1 MASREYEQLRKV
13 LKPGLAIPTD
23 PPELVREKM
32 HRIHP
37 TQFPADVK
45 VAHTT
50 LGGVHAA
57 WVDTPESA
65 PQVSRS
71 EPKASEDHEAK
82 TRVLLHVHGGAFVST
97 GVEHYIPY
105 AARLSRAFAARAVV
119 FGYRLAPEHRYP
131 AALDDTHAVYRALL
145 DAGTPP
151 DRIVVG
157 GDSCGGGI
165 GIALLLRLRDEGA
178 PLPAA
183 FVGLTGWYDLEMT
196 GDSALHPRGVDPYVD
211 PEWIRARGRDYA
223 GPTGDVRNPLLS
235 PIHADLTGLPPLFL
249 SCGEIDITRDD
260 STRLAACAGRDGVAV
275 TLEVNP
281 EMIHGFHGLS
291 DLIPEGRASLAR
303 AGEFVRRQIP

>member
-1 MASREYEQLRKV
+1 MASPEYEKLRKV
-13 LKPGLAIPTD
+13 LKPGLADPGD
-23 PPELVREKM
+23 PPERVREKM

-37 TQFPADVK
+37 TAFPDDVG
-45 VAHTT
+45 VEETS
-50 LGGVHAA
+50 LGGVEAA
-57 WVDTPESA
+57 WVATPESEG
-65 PQVSRS
+65 S
-71 EPKASEDHEAK
+71 

-97 GVEHYIPY
+97 GVPHYIPY
-105 AARLSRAFAARAVV
+105 AARLSRPFAARAVV
-119 FGYRLAPEHRYP
+119 YGYRLAPEHRYP

-145 DAGTPP
+145 ESGVAPG
-151 DRIVVG
+151 RVVVT

-165 GIALLLRLRDEGA
+165 GVALLVRLRDAGE

-196 GDSALHPRGVDPYVD
+196 GDAARHPKGVDPYVD

-223 GPTGDVRNPLLS
+223 GPDGDVRDPLLS
-235 PIHADLTGLPPLFL
+235 PLHADLTGLPPMFL

-260 STRLAACAGRDGVAV
+260 STRMAACAGRDGVAV

-291 DLIPEGRASLAR
+291 DLVPEGRQSLERAAEFAR
-303 AGEFVRRQIP
+303 RHAP

>member
-1 MASREYEQLRKV
+1 MASPEYEQLRKV

-37 TQFPADVK
+37 TVVPADVA
-45 VAHTT
+45 VTRTT
-50 LGGVHAA
+50 LASVDAA
-57 WVDTPESA
+57 YVDTPES
-65 PQVSRS
+65 RGG
-71 EPKASEDHEAK
+71 

-97 GVEHYIPY
+97 GVDHYIPY
-105 AARLSRAFAARAVV
+105 AARLSRPFAARAVV
-119 FGYRLAPEHRYP
+119 FGYRLAPEHRFP
-131 AALDDTHAVYRALL
+131 AALDDTSAVYRALL

-151 DRIVVG
+151 DRIVVA

-165 GIALLLRLRDEGA
+165 GVALLLRLRDEGA

-183 FVGLTGWYDLEMT
+183 FVGLTGWYDLEVT

-211 PEWIRARGRDYA
+211 PEWIRQRGRDYA
-223 GPTGDVRNPLLS
+223 GPGVDVRQPLLS
-235 PIHADLTGLPPLFL
+235 PIHADLSGLPPMFL
-249 SCGEIDITRDD
+249 SCGEVDITRDD
-260 STRLAACAGRDGVAV
+260 STRLAARAGRDGVAV

-291 DLIPEGRASLAR
+291 DLIPEGRAALER
-303 AGEFVRRQIP
+303 AGAFVRRHLP

>member
-1 MASREYEQLRKV
+1 MASPQYEQLRKA
-13 LKPGLAIPTD
+13 LKPGLAIASD

-37 TQFPADVK
+37 TQYPKDVT
-45 VAHTT
+45 VTRT
-50 LGGVHAA
+50 VLGGVDAA
-57 WVDTPESA
+57 WVDTPES
-65 PQVSRS
+65 SGS
-71 EPKASEDHEAK
+71 

-105 AARLSRAFAARAVV
+105 GARLSRPFAARAVV
-119 FGYRLAPEHRYP
+119 FGYRLAPEHRFP

-151 DRIVVG
+151 DRIAVS

-165 GIALLLRLRDEGA
+165 GIALLLRLRDAGE

-196 GDSALHPRGVDPYVD
+196 GESAKNPRGVDPYVD

-223 GPTGDVRNPLLS
+223 GPGVDVRQPLIS
-235 PIHADLTGLPPLFL
+235 PLYADLSGLPPLFL

-260 STRLAACAGRDGVAV
+260 STRLAARAGRDGVAV

-291 DLIPEGRASLAR
+291 DLIPEGRESLER
-303 AGEFVRRQIP
+303 AGEFVRRHLP

>member
-37 TQFPADVK
+37 TQFPADVN
-45 VAHTT
+45 VEHTT

-57 WVDTPESA
+57 WVDTPESEG
-65 PQVSRS
+65 S
-71 EPKASEDHEAK
+71 

-196 GDSALHPRGVDPYVD
+196 GDSARHPRGVDPYVD

-223 GPTGDVRNPLLS
+223 GPTGDVRDPLLS

-260 STRLAACAGRDGVAV
+260 STRLAARAGRDGVAV

>member
-1 MASREYEQLRKV
+1 MASPEYEQLRKV
-13 LKPGLAIPTD
+13 LKPGLAIATD

-32 HRIHP
+32 LKIHP
-37 TQFPADVK
+37 TKYPRDV
-45 VAHTT
+45 VVERAT
-50 LGGVHAA
+50 LGGVDAA
-57 WVDTPESA
+57 WVDTPESKE
-65 PQVSRS
+65 S
-71 EPKASEDHEAK
+71 

-105 AARLSRAFAARAVV
+105 AARLSRPFAARAVV

-131 AALDDTHAVYRALL
+131 AALEDTLAVYRALL

-151 DRIVVG
+151 DRIAIG

-196 GDSALHPRGVDPYVD
+196 GDSARNPRGVDPYVD

-223 GPTGDVRNPLLS
+223 GPTGDVRSPLLS
-235 PIHADLTGLPPLFL
+235 PIHADLSGLPPLFL

-260 STRLAACAGRDGVAV
+260 SVRLAARAGRDGVAV

-303 AGEFVRRQIP
+303 AGEFVRRHLP

>member
-1 MASREYEQLRKV
+1 
-13 LKPGLAIPTD
+13 
-23 PPELVREKM
+23 M

-37 TQFPADVK
+37 TQVPKDVE
-45 VAHTT
+45 VEHAT
-50 LGGVHAA
+50 LGGVEAA
-57 WVDTPESA
+57 WVGTPESA
-65 PQVSRS
+65 GS
-71 EPKASEDHEAK
+71 

-105 AARLSRAFAARAVV
+105 AGRLSRPFAARGVV
-119 FGYRLAPEHRYP
+119 YGYRLAPEHRYP

-145 DAGTPP
+145 EAGTPP
-151 DRIVVG
+151 DRIVVA

-165 GIALLLRLRDEGA
+165 GVALLLRLRDAGE

-196 GDSALHPRGVDPYVD
+196 GDSARNPRGVDPYVD
-211 PEWIRARGRDYA
+211 PDWIRARGRDYA
-223 GPTGDVRNPLLS
+223 GPDGDVRAPLLS
-235 PIHADLTGLPPLFL
+235 PIHADLSGLPPMFL

-275 TLEVNP
+275 TLEVVP

-291 DLIPEGRASLAR
+291 DFVPEGRQSLER
-303 AGEFVRRQIP
+303 VGEFVKRHLP

>member
-1 MASREYEQLRKV
+1 MASPEYEQLRKV

-37 TQFPADVK
+37 TQVPRCAV
-45 VAHTT
+45 VQEVT
-50 LGGVHAA
+50 LGGVAAA
-57 WVDTPESA
+57 WVDTPES
-65 PQVSRS
+65 VGS
-71 EPKASEDHEAK
+71 

-105 AARLSRAFAARAVV
+105 AARLSRPFAARAVV

-131 AALDDTHAVYRALL
+131 AALDDTHAVFRALL

-151 DRIVVG
+151 DRIAVS

-165 GIALLLRLRDEGA
+165 GIALLLRLRDEGS

-183 FVGLTGWYDLEMT
+183 FVGLTGWYDLEMS
-196 GDSALHPRGVDPYVD
+196 GDSALDPRGVDPYVD

-223 GPTGDVRNPLLS
+223 GPGGDVRAPLLS
-235 PIHADLTGLPPLFL
+235 PIHADLTGLPPMFL

-260 STRLAACAGRDGVAV
+260 STRLAARAGRDGVAV

-291 DLIPEGRASLAR
+291 DLIPEGRQSLER
-303 AGEFVRRQIP
+303 AGEFVRRHLP

>member
-1 MASREYEQLRKV
+1 MASPEYEQLRKV
-13 LKPGLAIPTD
+13 LKPGLAIPAD
-23 PPELVREKM
+23 PPLLVREKM

-37 TQFPADVK
+37 TRVPKDVA
-45 VAHTT
+45 VERLS
-50 LGGVHAA
+50 LGGVDAA
-57 WVDTPESA
+57 WVDTPESRG
-65 PQVSRS
+65 S
-71 EPKASEDHEAK
+71 

-105 AARLSRAFAARAVV
+105 AARLSRPFAARAVV
-119 FGYRLAPEHRYP
+119 YGYRLAPEHRYP
-131 AALDDTHAVYRALL
+131 AALDDSLAVYRALL

-151 DRIVVG
+151 DRIVVS

-183 FVGLTGWYDLEMT
+183 FVGLTGWYDLEMS

-223 GPTGDVRNPLLS
+223 GPGVDVRSPLLS
-235 PIHADLTGLPPLFL
+235 PIHGDLAGLPPVFL

-260 STRLAACAGRDGVAV
+260 STRLAARAGRDGVAV
-275 TLEVNP
+275 TLEVVP

-291 DLIPEGRASLAR
+291 DLIPEGRAALER
-303 AGEFVRRQIP
+303 AGAFVSRLLP

>member
-1 MASREYEQLRKV
+1 MASPEYEQLRKV
-13 LKPGLAIPTD
+13 LKPGLAIPSD

-37 TQFPADVK
+37 TKYPDDVK
-45 VAHTT
+45 VHHAIHA
-50 LGGVHAA
+50 GVDAA
-57 WVDTPESA
+57 SVETPESA
-65 PQVSRS
+65 PQVARS
-71 EPKASEDHEAK
+71 EPKASEGHQAA

-105 AARLSRAFAARAVV
+105 AAHLSRALRARVVV

-131 AALDDTHAVYRALL
+131 AALDDTLAVYRAVL

-151 DRIVVG
+151 DRIAIG

-165 GIALLLRLRDEGA
+165 GIALLLRLRAAGL

-196 GDSALHPRGVDPYVD
+196 GDSARHPRGVDPYVD

-223 GPTGDVRNPLLS
+223 GPNGNVRDPLLS
-235 PIHADLTGLPPLFL
+235 PIHADLSGLPPMFL

-260 STRLAACAGRDGVAV
+260 STRLAARAGRDGVAV

-281 EMIHGFHGLS
+281 EMIHGFHGLAAI
-291 DLIPEGRASLAR
+291 IPEGRAALER
-303 AGEFVRRQIP
+303 AGEFVRRHIP

>member
-1 MASREYEQLRKV
+1 MASPEYEQLRKV

-37 TQFPADVK
+37 TKYPDDVS
-45 VAHTT
+45 VERVT
-50 LGGVHAA
+50 LGGVDAA
-57 WVDTPESA
+57 WVETPESEG
-65 PQVSRS
+65 S
-71 EPKASEDHEAK
+71 

-105 AARLSRAFAARAVV
+105 AARLSRPFAARAVV

-131 AALDDTHAVYRALL
+131 AALDDTLAVYRALL

-183 FVGLTGWYDLEMT
+183 FIGLTGWYDLEMT
-196 GDSALHPRGVDPYVD
+196 GDSARDPRGVDPYVD

-223 GPTGDVRNPLLS
+223 GPNGDVRNPLIS
-235 PIHADLTGLPPLFL
+235 PIHADLSGLPPLFL

-260 STRLAACAGRDGVAV
+260 STRLAARAGRDGVAV

-303 AGEFVRRQIP
+303 AGEFVRRHIP

>member
-1 MASREYEQLRKV
+1 MASPEYEQLRKV
-13 LKPGLAIPTD
+13 LKPGLAIPSD

-37 TQFPADVK
+37 TKYPDDVK
-45 VAHTT
+45 VHHAIH
-50 LGGVHAA
+50 GGVDTA
-57 WVDTPESA
+57 WVDTPESE
-65 PQVSRS
+65 SS
-71 EPKASEDHEAK
+71 

-105 AARLSRAFAARAVV
+105 GAHLSRALRARVVV

-131 AALDDTHAVYRALL
+131 AALDDTLTVYRALL

-151 DRIVVG
+151 DRIAIG

-165 GIALLLRLRDEGA
+165 GIALLLRLRDAGL

-196 GDSALHPRGVDPYVD
+196 GDSARNPRGVDPYVD

-223 GPTGDVRNPLLS
+223 GPNGDVRNPLLS
-235 PIHADLTGLPPLFL
+235 PIHADLTGLPPMFL

-260 STRLAACAGRDGVAV
+260 STRLAARAGRDGVAV

-281 EMIHGFHGLS
+281 EMIHGFHGLAAI
-291 DLIPEGRASLAR
+291 IPEGRAALER
-303 AGEFVRRQIP
+303 AGEFVRRHIP

>member
-1 MASREYEQLRKV
+1 MASPEYEQLRKV
-13 LKPGLAIPTD
+13 LKPGLAIPSD

-37 TQFPADVK
+37 TKVPGDVE
-45 VAHTT
+45 VEATT
-50 LGGVHAA
+50 LGGVAAA
-57 WVDTPESA
+57 WVGTPES
-65 PQVSRS
+65 VDS
-71 EPKASEDHEAK
+71 

-105 AARLSRAFAARAVV
+105 AAHLSRPFAARGVV

-131 AALDDTHAVYRALL
+131 AALDDTLAVYRALL

-151 DRIVVG
+151 DRIAVS

-165 GIALLLRLRDEGA
+165 GVAPLLRLRDAGV

-183 FVGLTGWYDLEMT
+183 FVGLTGWYDLEVT
-196 GDSALHPRGVDPYVD
+196 GDSAHHPRGVDPFVD

-223 GPTGDVRNPLLS
+223 GPTGDVRHPLLS
-235 PIHADLTGLPPLFL
+235 PIHADLSGLPPLFL

-260 STRLAACAGRDGVAV
+260 STRLAARAGRDGVAV

-281 EMIHGFHGLS
+281 EMIRYFHGLS
-291 DLIPEGRASLAR
+291 AMIPEGLASLER
-303 AGEFVRRQIP
+303 EGEFVRRHLP